1 MAFVNSVAKP
11 PRDVRRR
18 QEKFG
23 TTSGL
28 STAASTTASA
38 PIKSVL
44 CYVTCATVLTFTVL
58 QGALSQTRCTN
69 SPLSS
74 LKILTVT
81 LFITIFIPLLVSFR
95 IRPATTDFTGEASRP
110 SSSQLNPSPGS
121 SRSLAPVGGAGHAA
135 RDKPQVK
142 SKDVLMVLGWSWVIK
157 IIFELSQTVC
167 SHSPPPAE
175 IAPMMARTIKA
186 FKNRFSRR

>member
-1 MAFVNSVAKP
+1 MGFIDCGSVSAGRQVKMAFVNSVAKP

-23 TTSGL
+23 TTSVSSAA
-28 STAASTTASA
+28 STAAAA

-44 CYVTCATVLTFTVL
+44 CCCCVFFLCH
-58 QGALSQTRCTN
+58 
-69 SPLSS
+69 S
-74 LKILTVT
+74 LCFHHLMNLI
-81 LFITIFIPLLVSFR
+81 IIIMSFR
-95 IRPATTDFTGEASRP
+95 IRPATTDFTGEGSRP
-110 SSSQLNPSPGS
+110 SSSQHNPSPGS
-121 SRSLAPVGGAGHAA
+121 SRSLAPGGGAGHAA

-142 SKDVLMVLGWSWVIK
+142 SKDVFIVLGWSGVIK
-157 IIFELSQTVC
+157 IVFQLSHIVC
-167 SHSPPPAE
+167 SRPHPPAE